1 MRTTMTTT
9 WYDDTV
15 RIRADWTQAAAPVD
29 VEGEDGWIPAGIQ
42 AACGRRAAMRHVLL
56 DYAEAE
62 GCSADSADAIEAA
75 LDAMRAEAD

>member
-1 MRTTMTTT
+1 MGKTTMTTT
-9 WYDDTV
+9 WGDVV
-15 RIRADWTQAAAPVD
+15 RVRADWAQAAEPVE
-29 VEGEDGWIPAGIQ
+29 VESEDGWIPAGIQ
-42 AACGRRAAMRHVLL
+42 AAHGRREAMRHVLL